1 MSIVAYAIIAAVALQ
16 RLLEVAW
23 ATRNT
28 TRLKAQGA
36 VEIGASHYPLIVL
49 LHAAWLCSIVVF
61 LPKPVVIHPIPL
73 ALFVVIEAGRAW
85 VLMTLGRYFTTRIIT
100 LPGAPLVRRGPYRFV
115 RHPNYLVVAC
125 EILVLPLVFGE
136 VRVAIVFSI
145 LNALVLTLRIRT
157 EEAALAP
164 RRSAP

>member
-49 LHAAWLCSIVVF
+49 LHAAWLCSDAGIQTAARQLSESF
-61 LPKPVVIHPIPL
+61 LPP
-73 ALFVVIEAGRAW
+73 
-85 VLMTLGRYFTTRIIT
+85 
-100 LPGAPLVRRGPYRFV
+100 
-115 RHPNYLVVAC
+115 
-125 EILVLPLVFGE
+125 
-136 VRVAIVFSI
+136 
-145 LNALVLTLRIRT
+145 
-157 EEAALAP
+157 
-164 RRSAP
+164 